1 MNKFLSA
8 LNTPVVQH
16 LYEKSLMVVLL
27 LIAFGLAGLPLYLL
41 ALVPIWLHR
50 EPADQRNAESEID
63 ALGATDMV

>member
-1 MNKFLSA
+1 MNRLLSA
-8 LNTPVVQH
+8 LNTPVVRR

-41 ALVPIWLHR
+41 ALVPIWLYR